1 MKQIY
6 MILVSCFLG
15 NILFSQDGNIPTN
28 LQIDAASV
36 GGVSLS
42 WDVPASFRRNWVTHS
57 NLNYQ
62 GGIGAPPVEHFVCQ
76 KFPDSLLSDYHGML
90 LKELAFVPSLDTDN
104 ASYQPLVFETDPDSP
119 IDSIPDIWGRSNLIL
134 SAPSRSIG
142 DGNTVQGAWNT
153 MELKD
158 HVPGYSLE
166 NDIDPSTHLVDSTK
180 TLWFGYWLYDYVLY
194 PSGADVG
201 PANEGLGNVII
212 WCPTSGCY
220 ESTLTESAAEGLT
233 LNFDWLMAISLIY
246 VDSTAGLRERSIT
259 LSNNETNYN
268 VNSGSVSI
276 SHSINNQF
284 IMESG
289 PIRNIILEPLDDIS
303 RDVSNYF
310 IFENDQVADVVQ
322 PTYLDFNTTNREQ
335 TILGERE
342 PGYYE
347 FYVKA
352 QTADGL
358 SDPSNTVSIDIQ
370 NNVPSPFSLIAPEN
384 NSLVSVT
391 QSTISNTISFIW
403 TNSVDTDGQELYFT
417 FDICTASGDLV
428 CHDTTMTERLYQTT
442 NQIIIDSLDLASGN
456 NLLSWSVFVTDGMD
470 TVFSVDTIRYL
481 TLSLD
486 QLGTEF
492 PKIQPERFIL
502 NQNYPNPFNPVTT
515 VSYKLAEPEFVNLSV
530 YDVNGNFIKNLIS
543 GKRGSGENIVNWNG
557 KNDAN
562 ENVAGGVYFYRIE
575 TESYSSTK
583 KMILLK

>member
-119 IDSIPDIWGRSNLIL
+119 IDSIPDIWGRSNLVL

-370 NNVPSPFSLIAPEN
+370 NNVPSPFSLIAPEDG
-384 NSLVSVT
+384 SLVSVT

-456 NLLSWSVFVTDGMD
+456 NLLSWSVFVTDGID
-470 TVFSVDTIRYL
+470 TVFSVDTTRYL
-481 TLSLD
+481 TLSLE

-515 VSYKLAEPEFVNLSV
+515 VIYKLAEPEFVNLSV

>member
-1 MKQIY
+1 M
-6 MILVSCFLG
+6 LV
-15 NILFSQDGNIPTN
+15 
-28 LQIDAASV
+28 
-36 GGVSLS
+36 
-42 WDVPASFRRNWVTHS
+42 
-57 NLNYQ
+57 
-62 GGIGAPPVEHFVCQ
+62 
-76 KFPDSLLSDYHGML
+76 
-90 LKELAFVPSLDTDN
+90 KELAFVPSLDSDN
-104 ASYQPLVFETDPDSP
+104 ASYQPLVFETDPNNP
-119 IDSIPDIWGRSNLIL
+119 IDSIPDIWGRSNLVL
-134 SAPSRSIG
+134 SAPARSIG

-153 MELKD
+153 MELKN

-194 PSGADVG
+194 PAGADVG

-212 WCPTSGCY
+212 WCPFTGCF
-220 ESTLTESAAEGLT
+220 ESTLNESAAEGLT
-233 LNFDWLMAISLIY
+233 LDFDWLMAISLISI
-246 VDSTAGLRERSIT
+246 DSTAGLRETSIT
-259 LSNNETNYN
+259 LSNNETNYI
-268 VNSGSVSI
+268 VNTGSVSI
-276 SHSINNQF
+276 SHSVNNQS

-322 PTYLDFNTTNREQ
+322 PTYMDFNTTNREQ

-370 NNVPSPFSLIAPEN
+370 NNIPSPFSLIAPED
-384 NSLVSVT
+384 NSLVSIT

-417 FDICTASGDLV
+417 FDICTASGNLV
-428 CHDTTMTERLYQTT
+428 CHDTTTTERIYQPTA
-442 NQIIIDSLDLASGN
+442 QAIIDSLDLASGD
-456 NLLSWSVFVTDGMD
+456 NLLSWSVFVTDRMD
-470 TVFSVDTIRYL
+470 TVFSDPTTRYL

-492 PKIQPERFIL
+492 PKIQPERFSL
-502 NQNYPNPFNPVTT
+502 HQNYPNPFNPVTKIT
-515 VSYKLAEPEFVNLSV
+515 FELAKSEFVSLNV
-530 YDVNGNFIKNLIS
+530 YDVNGNLVKNLINRV
-543 GKRGSGENIVNWNG
+543 KVPGEYDVNWDGTN
-557 KNDAN
+557 KAK
-562 ENVAGGVYFYRIE
+562 ENVAGGVYFYRID
-575 TESYSSTK
+575 TDSYSSTK

>member
-1 MKQIY
+1 
-6 MILVSCFLG
+6 
-15 NILFSQDGNIPTN
+15 
-28 LQIDAASV
+28 
-36 GGVSLS
+36 
-42 WDVPASFRRNWVTHS
+42 
-57 NLNYQ
+57 
-62 GGIGAPPVEHFVCQ
+62 
-76 KFPDSLLSDYHGML
+76 
-90 LKELAFVPSLDTDN
+90 
-104 ASYQPLVFETDPDSP
+104 
-119 IDSIPDIWGRSNLIL
+119 
-134 SAPSRSIG
+134 
-142 DGNTVQGAWNT
+142 
-153 MELKD
+153 
-158 HVPGYSLE
+158 
-166 NDIDPSTHLVDSTK
+166 
-180 TLWFGYWLYDYVLY
+180 
-194 PSGADVG
+194 
-201 PANEGLGNVII
+201 
-212 WCPTSGCY
+212 
-220 ESTLTESAAEGLT
+220 
-233 LNFDWLMAISLIY
+233 
-246 VDSTAGLRERSIT
+246 
-259 LSNNETNYN
+259 
-268 VNSGSVSI
+268 
-276 SHSINNQF
+276 
-284 IMESG
+284 MESG

-322 PTYLDFNTTNREQ
+322 PTYMDFNTTNREQ

-370 NNVPSPFSLIAPEN
+370 NNVPSPFSLIAPEDG
-384 NSLVSVT
+384 SLVSVT

-456 NLLSWSVFVTDGMD
+456 NLLSWSVFVTDGID
-470 TVFSVDTIRYL
+470 TVFSVDTTRYL
-481 TLSLD
+481 TLSLE

-575 TESYSSTK
+575 TKSYSSTK

>member
-119 IDSIPDIWGRSNLIL
+119 IDSIPDIWGRSNLVL

-442 NQIIIDSLDLASGN
+442 NQIIIDSLDLASGDN
-456 NLLSWSVFVTDGMD
+456 FLSWSVFVTDGMD

>member
-1 MKQIY
+1 MKHIY
-6 MILVSCFLG
+6 MILVFCFLG
-15 NILFSQDGNIPTN
+15 NILFSQDGNTPTN

-36 GGVSLS
+36 GGVALS
-42 WDVPASFRRNWVTHS
+42 WDVPANFRRNWVTHS

-76 KFPDSLLSDYHGML
+76 KFPDSLLSNYHGML
-90 LKELAFVPSLDTDN
+90 LKELAFVPSLDSDN
-104 ASYQPLVFETDPDSP
+104 ASYQPLVFETDPNNP
-119 IDSIPDIWGRSNLIL
+119 IDSIPDIWGRSNLVL
-134 SAPSRSIG
+134 SAPARSIG

-153 MELKD
+153 MELKN

-194 PSGADVG
+194 PAGADVG

-212 WCPTSGCY
+212 WCPFTGCF
-220 ESTLTESAAEGLT
+220 ESTLNESAAEGLT
-233 LNFDWLMAISLIY
+233 LDFDWLMAISLISI
-246 VDSTAGLRERSIT
+246 DSTAGLRETSIT
-259 LSNNETNYN
+259 LSNNETNYI
-268 VNSGSVSI
+268 VNTGSVSI
-276 SHSINNQF
+276 NHSVNNQS

-322 PTYLDFNTTNREQ
+322 PTYMDFNTTNREQ

-370 NNVPSPFSLIAPEN
+370 NNIPSPFSLIAPED
-384 NSLVSVT
+384 NSLVSIT

-428 CHDTTMTERLYQTT
+428 CHDTTMTERIYQPTA
-442 NQIIIDSLDLASGN
+442 QAIIDSLDLASGD
-456 NLLSWSVFVTDGMD
+456 NLLSWSVFVTDRMD
-470 TVFSVDTIRYL
+470 TVFSDPTTRYL

-492 PKIQPERFIL
+492 PKIQPERFSL

-515 VSYKLAEPEFVNLSV
+515 VSYILAEPEFVNLSV

-543 GKRGSGENIVNWNG
+543 AKRGSGENIVNWNG

-562 ENVAGGVYFYRIE
+562 ENVAGGVYFYRID
-575 TESYSSTK
+575 TDSYSSTK

>member
-1 MKQIY
+1 MKHIY
-6 MILVSCFLG
+6 LILVSSFLG

-42 WDVPASFRRNWVTHS
+42 WDVPANFRRNWVTHS

-76 KFPDSLLSDYHGML
+76 KFPDSLLSNYHGML

-104 ASYQPLVFETDPDSP
+104 ASYQPLVFETDPDNP
-119 IDSIPDIWGRSNLIL
+119 IDSIPDIWGRSNLVL

-153 MELKD
+153 MELKN
-158 HVPGYSLE
+158 HVQGYSLE
-166 NDIDPSTHLVDSTK
+166 NDIDPSTHIVDSTK

-194 PSGADVG
+194 PAGADVG

-212 WCPTSGCY
+212 WCPVSGCF
-220 ESTLTESAAEGLT
+220 ESTLNESAAEGFT
-233 LNFDWLMAISLIY
+233 LDFDWLMAISLMSI
-246 VDSTAGLRERSIT
+246 DSTAGLRERSIT
-259 LSNNETNYN
+259 LSNNETNYT

-276 SHSINNQF
+276 SHSVNNQF

-322 PTYLDFNTTNREQ
+322 PTYMDFNTSNREQ

-358 SDPSNTVSIDIQ
+358 SDPSNTVSVDII
-370 NNVPSPFSLIAPEN
+370 NNVPSAFSLIAPEDS
-384 NSLVSVT
+384 SLVSVN
-391 QSTISNTISFIW
+391 QSTISNTINFIW

-428 CHDTTMTERLYQTT
+428 CYDTTMTERIYQPTA
-442 NQIIIDSLDLASGN
+442 QAIVDSLNLASGD

-470 TVFSVDTIRYL
+470 TVLSDDSVRYL
-481 TLSLD
+481 TLALEQLD
-486 QLGTEF
+486 TQPTS
-492 PKIQPERFIL
+492 IQPNRISL
-502 NQNYPNPFNPVTT
+502 NQNYPNPFNPVTKIT
-515 VSYKLAEPEFVNLSV
+515 FELAKSEFVSLNV
-530 YDVNGNFIKNLIS
+530 YDVNGNLVKNLINRE
-543 GKRGSGENIVNWNG
+543 KVPGEYDVNWDGTN
-557 KNDAN
+557 KAK
-562 ENVAGGVYFYRIE
+562 ENVAGGVYFYRID
-575 TESYSSTK
+575 TDSYSSTK

>member
-119 IDSIPDIWGRSNLIL
+119 IDSIPDIWGRSNLVL

-370 NNVPSPFSLIAPEN
+370 NNVPSPFSLIAPEDG
-384 NSLVSVT
+384 SLVSVT

-442 NQIIIDSLDLASGN
+442 NQIIIDSLDLASGDN
-456 NLLSWSVFVTDGMD
+456 FLSWSVFVTDGMD

-502 NQNYPNPFNPVTT
+502 NQNYPNPFNPVTM